1 MAEQIIPEMQDITRQ
16 RDMAKLLLQKGMADN
31 LQGQMVSG
39 RYVGASPWQGIANMY
54 AAYTGNQMAKE
65 ADRKQAELAQ
75 MLRQQTMQD
84 IQAYGEAI
92 TPRAGVE
99 AKPEVIPQGQTALD
113 DQGVPTM
120 GYQAPTEAIPEKK
133 ADYSKGLA
141 VLLGSKSPQ
150 SQALGNVLLADMF
163 KTQKLGEGE
172 QLVRLSP
179 SGAYEAV
186 GGMGGVKLPNE
197 IKSAAIF
204 LGLQNKDP
212 NTWTAQERLAIENKA
227 NDFKRAGANNLVV
240 NTGQSYTS
248 AFGKGIAEQDLNK
261 FTAAQ
266 GAPKQLESAQ
276 QTLNL
281 LDKGAITGLGAN
293 YKLNLAR
300 ALNVVGANNDEI
312 IKNTEQLVAN
322 RGQAV
327 LNNIKTSGLGAGQG
341 FTDKDRQFLENVVG
355 GTITLN
361 DKTLRDLANIEIKT
375 ARALADSWNSR
386 VSSIPKEAL
395 AGSGIG
401 RVELPNISAPKAPSA
416 PPAPPKVG
424 EVVDGYEFRGGN
436 PADPK
441 NYRKVGN

>member
-1 MAEQIIPEMQDITRQ
+1 MAEQILPEMQDITRQ
-16 RDMAKLLLQKGMADN
+16 RDLAKLLLQRGMADN

-39 RYVGASPWQGIANMY
+39 RYVGASPLQGIANMY
-54 AAYTGNQMAKE
+54 SAYKGKQLSE
-65 ADRKQAELAQ
+65 ESDRKQQELAN

-84 IQAYGEAI
+84 LQAYGQAVKG
-92 TPRAGVE
+92 TPEQTVYGAGME
-99 AKPEVIPQGQTALD
+99 G
-113 DQGVPTM
+113 PTM
-120 GYQAPTEAIPEKK
+120 DVTPAVAP
-133 ADYSKGLA
+133 DYNKGLSI
-141 VLLGSKSPQ
+141 LMGSRSPQ
-150 SQALGNVLLADMF
+150 SQALAQALLADQL
-163 KTQKLGEGE
+163 KTQVLPEGGTIVRGGLGGAGE
-172 QLVRLSP
+172 TIT
-179 SGAYEAV
+179 SGPKKTTEQKEY
-186 GGMGGVKLPNE
+186 
-197 IKSAAIF
+197 
-204 LGLQNKDP
+204 
-212 NTWTAQERLAIENKA
+212 
-227 NDFKRAGANNLVV
+227 DFAKEQGYKGSFMDYQTDLKRAGANNLVV

-266 GAPKQLESAQ
+266 GAPKQIESAQ

-300 ALNVVGANNDEI
+300 ALNVVGANNDEV

-355 GTITLN
+355 GTISLN

-375 ARALADSWNSR
+375 AKALADNWNSR
-386 VSSIPKEAL
+386 LSSIPKEAIV
-395 AGSGIG
+395 GSGIG
-401 RVELPNISAPKAPSA
+401 KVELPAITSTKPSSNT
-416 PPAPPKVG
+416 PQVG
-424 EVVDGYEFRGGN
+424 QVQEGYRFNGGN

-441 NYRKVGN
+441 NWQKVN

>member
-1 MAEQIIPEMQDITRQ
+1 MVGEITENNMAEPILPEIQDISRQ
-16 RDMAKLLLQKGMADN
+16 RDLAKMLLQKGMTDN

-39 RYVGASPWQGIANMY
+39 RYVGASPWEGIAKVY
-54 AAYTGNQMAKE
+54 SSYKGGQLAKE
-65 ADRKQAELAQ
+65 ADRKQAELAN

-84 IQAYGEAI
+84 IQEYGKAI
-92 TPRAGVE
+92 TGTPEQTVYGAGME
-99 AKPEVIPQGQTALD
+99 G
-113 DQGVPTM
+113 PTM
-120 GYQAPTEAIPEKK
+120 DVTPAVAP
-133 ADYSKGLA
+133 DYNKGLSI
-141 VLLGSKSPQ
+141 LMGSRSPQ
-150 SQALGNVLLADMF
+150 SQALAQALLADQL
-163 KTQKLGEGE
+163 KTQVLPEGGTIVRGGLGGAGE
-172 QLVRLSP
+172 TIT
-179 SGAYEAV
+179 SGPKKTTEQKEY
-186 GGMGGVKLPNE
+186 
-197 IKSAAIF
+197 
-204 LGLQNKDP
+204 
-212 NTWTAQERLAIENKA
+212 
-227 NDFKRAGANNLVV
+227 DFAKEQGYKGSFMDYQTDLKRAGANNLVV

-266 GAPKQLESAQ
+266 GAPKQIESAQ

-300 ALNVVGANNDEI
+300 ALNVVGANNDEV

-355 GTITLN
+355 GTISLN

-375 ARALADSWNSR
+375 AKALANNWNSR
-386 VSSIPKEAL
+386 LSSIPKEAI

-401 RVELPNISAPKAPSA
+401 KVELPAITSAKPSSQT
-416 PPAPPKVG
+416 PQIGQVQ
-424 EVVDGYEFRGGN
+424 EGYRFNGGN

-441 NYRKVGN
+441 NWQKVN

>member
-1 MAEQIIPEMQDITRQ
+1 MAEQILPEMQDITRQ
-16 RDMAKLLLQKGMADN
+16 RDLAKLLLQRGMADN

-39 RYVGASPWQGIANMY
+39 RYVGASPLQGIANMY
-54 AAYTGNQMAKE
+54 SAYKGKQLSEESDK
-65 ADRKQAELAQ
+65 KQAELAK

-84 IQAYGEAI
+84 IQGYGQAI
-92 TPRAGVE
+92 KGTPEQTVYGAGME
-99 AKPEVIPQGQTALD
+99 G
-113 DQGVPTM
+113 PTM
-120 GYQAPTEAIPEKK
+120 DVTPAVAP
-133 ADYSKGLA
+133 DYNKGLSI
-141 VLLGSKSPQ
+141 LMGSRSPQ
-150 SQALGNVLLADMF
+150 SQALAQALLADQL
-163 KTQKLGEGE
+163 KTQVLPEGGTIVRGGLGGAGE
-172 QLVRLSP
+172 TIT
-179 SGAYEAV
+179 SGPKKTTEQKEY
-186 GGMGGVKLPNE
+186 
-197 IKSAAIF
+197 
-204 LGLQNKDP
+204 
-212 NTWTAQERLAIENKA
+212 
-227 NDFKRAGANNLVV
+227 DFAKEQGYKGSFMDYQTDLKRAGANNLVV

-266 GAPKQLESAQ
+266 GAPKQIESAQ

-300 ALNVVGANNDEI
+300 ALNVVGANNDEV

-355 GTITLN
+355 GTISLN

-375 ARALADSWNSR
+375 AKALANNWNSR
-386 VSSIPKEAL
+386 LSSIPKEAIV
-395 AGSGIG
+395 GSGIG
-401 RVELPNISAPKAPSA
+401 KVELPAITSAKPSSQT
-416 PPAPPKVG
+416 PQIGQVQ
-424 EVVDGYEFRGGN
+424 EGYRFNGGN

-441 NYRKVGN
+441 NWQKVN